1 MRAIY
6 YWLRN
11 RWELR
16 GVCFFGNTILFG
28 HNIHFVPLDA
38 EQYACKCGAPIS
50 ERSTACGLAR
60 LGEADGT
67 SQLNL
72 VTCLRCL
79 RAMPSRELNW

>member
-16 GVCFFGNTILFG
+16 GVYFFGNSIIFG
-28 HNIHFVPLDA
+28 TNIHFVPLDV
-38 EQYACKCGAPIS
+38 EQYAGKYGPPIS
-50 ERSTACGLAR
+50 ERSTACGLPR
-60 LGEADGT
+60 LGYAHGT

-72 VTCLRCL
+72 TTCL